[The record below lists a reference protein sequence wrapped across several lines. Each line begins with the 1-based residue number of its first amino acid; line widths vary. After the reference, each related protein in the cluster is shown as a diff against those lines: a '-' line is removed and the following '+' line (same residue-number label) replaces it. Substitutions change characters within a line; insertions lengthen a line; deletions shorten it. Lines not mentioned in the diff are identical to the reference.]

1 LSNLATRVGTAVVV
15 LPLLWAAFFLAPP
28 WVGGLVI
35 FLACV
40 AALYEFYAFL
50 KARGFQPLAAP
61 GLLVMALVFAEVAHF
76 GAHPPLTPLAVMV
89 AVSAALG
96 RAATL
101 NESVTGAALTV
112 LGAFYLGALGGCM
125 AALRIIEPAGS
136 GPWRI
141 AFLLAVIMT
150 ADTGAYAAGRLWGR
164 HKLAPR
170 VSPGKTVEGVV
181 GALVTGIP
189 AALAIRAFGFPAMPV
204 THAVALGVVIA
215 VVGIVGDLGES
226 LMKRWAGVKDSGT
239 LFPGHGGMLDRLD
252 SLLFGAPVLYYYF
265 LLVR

>member
-1 LSNLATRVGTAVVV
+1 LSNLAARVGTAVVV

-28 WVGGLVI
+28 WVGAGI
-35 FLACV
+35 IAAACL
-40 AALYEFYAFL
+40 AALHEFYAFL
-50 KARGFQPLAAP
+50 KARGFQPLALP
-61 GLLVMALVFAEVAHF
+61 GLLVMIFIFAEVALF
-76 GAHPPLTPLAVMV
+76 GHWPPLVPLAAMI

-96 RAATL
+96 RAAAMG
-101 NESVTGAALTV
+101 ESVTGAALTL

-125 AALRIIEPAGS
+125 AALRLIEPVTS
-136 GPWRI
+136 GPWRV
-141 AFLLAVIMT
+141 AFLLAVIMV
-150 ADTGAYAAGRLWGR
+150 ADTGAYAAGRMWGR

-189 AALAIRAFGFPAMPV
+189 AALAIRAFGLPAMPV
-204 THAVALGVVIA
+204 WHAVALGVVVAI
-215 VVGIVGDLGES
+215 VGIVGDLGES

>member
-1 LSNLATRVGTAVVV
+1 MSNLAARVGTAVVV
-15 LPLLWAAFFLAPP
+15 LPLLWAAFFLGPA
-28 WVGGLVI
+28 WLGAGVI
-35 FLACV
+35 AFACI

-50 KARGFQPLAAP
+50 KARGIKPLVVP
-61 GLLVMALVFAEVAHF
+61 GFAVMALVFAEVAQIGHWP
-76 GAHPPLTPLAVMV
+76 ALTPLAVMV

-96 RAATL
+96 RAEAL
-101 NESVTGAALTV
+101 SESVTGAALTM
-112 LGAFYLGALGGCM
+112 LGAVYLGALGGCM
-125 AALRIIEPAGS
+125 AALRLIEPSAS

-141 AFLLAVIMT
+141 AFLLAVIMV
-150 ADTGAYAAGRLWGR
+150 ADTGAYAAGRMWGR

-189 AALAIRAFGFPAMPV
+189 AALVVRAFGFPSMPAS
-204 THAVALGVVIA
+204 HAVGLGIVIA
-215 VVGIVGDLGES
+215 IVGIVGDLGES
-226 LMKRWAGVKDSGT
+226 LMKRWAGVKDSGI